1 MNDARRVLGL
11 KENEDWVHLER
22 AEFLFKLLIL
32 FLHSLSDYEKDK
44 RNVRCQSGL
53 TYMLTK
59 EALPSS

>member
-1 MNDARRVLGL
+1 M

>member
-1 MNDARRVLGL
+1 M

-32 FLHSLSDYEKDK
+32 FLHFLSDYEKDK